1 MKKKKLTAIK
11 QGGSQPR
18 GQCSINQ
25 KHNRVAHPPRPQY
38 TPLLANGPLPR
49 QPGPRASPRFDLLDI
64 LPSFTRGGAAG
75 PRARAS
81 AALPRAG
88 GLKAVGLKSRTA
100 VRRGQKGSFN
110 FFAFSTALLFLL
122 LLSRVAVGAHRGNST
137 DLSLANRADATHPTF
152 TYAASSTFC
161 ALSIRNFRRVD
172 QPGVSSLAASRS
184 LRFGRKKIANA
195 RGMYHAR

>member
-1 MKKKKLTAIK
+1 MGRNRAGNTQSIKNTTALRTHRARQSRLPHFPRLDTLSHIGVDPPVP
-11 QGGSQPR
+11 QGG
-18 GQCSINQ
+18 N
-25 KHNRVAHPPRPQY
+25 V
-38 TPLLANGPLPR
+38 
-49 QPGPRASPRFDLLDI
+49 RFDLLDI
-64 LPSFTRGGAAG
+64 LPSFTRAGAAG

-122 LLSRVAVGAHRGNST
+122 LLSRAAVGAHRGNAT
-137 DLSLANRADATHPTF
+137 DLPLANHAVATHPTRA
-152 TYAASSTFC
+152 YAASSTFC
-161 ALSIRNFRRVD
+161 ALSIRSFRRVD
-172 QPGVSSLAASRS
+172 QPGVNSLAASRS